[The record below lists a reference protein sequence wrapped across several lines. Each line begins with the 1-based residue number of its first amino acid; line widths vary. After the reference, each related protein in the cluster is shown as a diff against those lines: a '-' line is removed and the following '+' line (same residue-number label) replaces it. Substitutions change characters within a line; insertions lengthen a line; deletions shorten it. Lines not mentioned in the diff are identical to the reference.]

1 MCTSKPSEIN
11 TMPTYMNSHDPTVW
25 LIKVRSRSHNFLAF
39 DGDLDVLNL
48 PLFAMSRALQDR
60 VSPCLQ
66 IVHVRSFIM
75 IDRPFETNFE
85 VSKAV

>member
-11 TMPTYMNSHDPTVW
+11 TMPTYMNSHDPTIW

-60 VSPCLQ
+60 CEPMFANCARQ
-66 IVHVRSFIM
+66 IFHHDRSSI
-75 IDRPFETNFE
+75 
-85 VSKAV
+85 